1 MMLALG
7 KLDKNKNFRYYY
19 IHDYQE
25 SLFKEFLLTV
35 IWGKNQERGR
45 HRIYS
50 FRDSQEMRNK
60 LNVLLTRKIR
70 EGYHIYYSYPD
81 LKEILSDI
89 GASRRLKERIERDR
103 KRREVS

>member
-1 MMLALG
+1 MLALG
-7 KLDKNKNFRYYY
+7 KLDRRRKNFLYYY

-25 SLFKEFLLTV
+25 SLFNEFLLTV

-45 HRIYS
+45 HRVYS
-50 FRDSQEMRNK
+50 FKKVEDMRDK
-60 LNVLLTRKIR
+60 LNALLIRKMR

-89 GASRRLKERIERDR
+89 GVSKVIKEKIEKKGMAAS
-103 KRREVS
+103 